1 MDERAR
7 RLEEP
12 LDNHPLYRK
21 LKDLNS
27 GAFGFVQLAEDK
39 ETHEKVAIKFL
50 LRGSKINRNVQR
62 EILNHRKLL
71 HHHVVR
77 FKRVFL
83 TRCYLGIVLEYVAGG
98 DLLTYIQQRNGIRE
112 DVGRWF
118 FQQLVIGLDYI
129 HQMGVANRD
138 IKLENTLLDERK
150 WPLVK
155 ICDFGYSKGDVDSI
169 PKSLVGTRPYLAPE
183 VVCCVK
189 GKPYD
194 GKKADIW
201 SCGVVLY
208 VMLIGAYPFDRPG
221 DPKEVD
227 SQVMLSR
234 IVNVDYEVPEG
245 VVSKQ
250 CEDLIRKIL
259 QKDASKRP
267 TIAEIQEDP
276 WYQKNLPEGATQM
289 NSLLVRQPDEELQS
303 ESEILAILEQARVPL
318 ALVD

>member
-1 MDERAR
+1 MEEPAR

-12 LDNHPLYRK
+12 LENHPVFKKVR
-21 LKDLNS
+21 DLNS
-27 GAFGFVQLAEDK
+27 GAFGFVQLAEHK
-39 ETHEKVAIKFL
+39 NTGEKVAIKFL
-50 LRGSKINRNVQR
+50 LRGSKIDRNVQR

-71 HHHVVR
+71 HQHVVR
-77 FKRVFL
+77 FKGVFL
-83 TRCYLGIVLEYVAGG
+83 TRCYLGIMLEYVPGC
-98 DLLTYIQQRNGIRE
+98 DLLTYIQQKKGITE

-118 FQQLVIGLDYI
+118 FQQLIIGLDYI

-138 IKLENTLLDERK
+138 IKLENTLLDDRT

-169 PKSLVGTRPYLAPE
+169 PKSFVGTRPYLAPE
-183 VVCCVK
+183 VVSCIK
-189 GKPYD
+189 GNPYD

-208 VMLIGAYPFDRPG
+208 VMLVGAYPFDRPE

-234 IVNVDYEVPEG
+234 IMNVDYDVPPG
-245 VVSKQ
+245 VISKQ

-259 QKDASKRP
+259 QKDPTKRP
-267 TIAEIQEDP
+267 TIAEIQQDP
-276 WYQKNLPEGATQM
+276 WYQKNLPVGATAM
-289 NSLLVRQPDEELQS
+289 NNTLIRQPDEELQS
-303 ESEILAILEQARVPL
+303 ENEILRILQQARVPL
-318 ALVD
+318 DLFD